1 MSTAELKNVLHKFI
15 VETNDDNVLTQA
27 AEYFRN
33 LRTKNSDWWDELS
46 EESRKAIEA
55 GLKDLKNGNTH
66 SSQDVRKSV
75 RQRIEN
81 RSA

>member
-1 MSTAELKNVLHKFI
+1 MNTAELKNFLHKFI

-33 LRTKNSDWWDELS
+33 LRTKNTDWWDELS
-46 EESRKAIEA
+46 EESKQAIEI

-66 SSQDVRKSV
+66 SSNDVRKSI